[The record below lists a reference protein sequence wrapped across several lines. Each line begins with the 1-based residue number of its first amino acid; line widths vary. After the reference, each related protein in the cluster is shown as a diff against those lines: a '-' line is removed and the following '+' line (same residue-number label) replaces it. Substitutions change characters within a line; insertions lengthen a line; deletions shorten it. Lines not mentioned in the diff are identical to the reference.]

1 MHPWTSVHPA
11 LNTYLC
17 LPLLLRVPVPH
28 SPRGYPFPEACVHLP
43 GLSAQRLFSPQH
55 PLPPQGGLPDLDI
68 YLYNKPGGQGTGGK
82 GTAQP
87 LGPWRHGVWESL
99 FLSRSWMG
107 GGEARAQKSQS

>member
-1 MHPWTSVHPA
+1 M
-11 LNTYLC
+11 
-17 LPLLLRVPVPH
+17 
-28 SPRGYPFPEACVHLP
+28 
-43 GLSAQRLFSPQH
+43 
-55 PLPPQGGLPDLDI
+55 DI